1 MKRFVLAAVFVAGWV
16 GLCVAVAPAEDVAA
30 PSPSQ
35 PQPRQSPQPH
45 PFRFTLF
52 WENDSTPLNRIEPSD
67 RHYTNGTAIH
77 ITWPLDEPD
86 TAIGFTLGQL
96 MFSPENLGP
105 KSIITNDAPYAG
117 YLYLGGY
124 WQRADEHRTTLDH
137 IQLDIGTIGE
147 SSLAEPIQKS
157 IHEWVNA
164 DRPNGWRHQLGDEPT
179 FQLTYRKKWRLNLLG
194 HDPTRTDQLI
204 YDMAYS
210 EQTFF
215 DRLTGNLRVELIP
228 AVSLSL
234 GTVQRYADA
243 GGVLR
248 LGWNMPNDFGP
259 ARLADLAS
267 GEALAGPQQQ
277 GLSFYVF
284 GRATGRAVQ
293 YDHFLDGSDFQHE
306 EHTVDSRPLVAEFQ
320 FGTAVAYHYDPF
332 SVELN
337 YAVTFLTDTFYHQQY
352 ADKYGAVS
360 LKITYWF

>member
-1 MKRFVLAAVFVAGWV
+1 MKGFVLAVVFVAGWV
-16 GLCVAVAPAEDVAA
+16 GLCVTAAPAEDVAV
-30 PSPSQ
+30 PSQ
-35 PQPRQSPQPH
+35 PQPQQSSQPQP
-45 PFRFTLF
+45 FKFTLF

-77 ITWPLDEPD
+77 ITWPLSEPN

-96 MFSPENLGP
+96 MFTSENLKP
-105 KSIITNDAPYAG
+105 KSIVPNDAPYAG

-124 WQRADEHRTTLDH
+124 WQHADEHHTTLDH
-137 IQLDIGTIGE
+137 IQLDIGTVGD

-157 IHEWVNA
+157 IHEGVNA
-164 DRPNGWRHQLGDEPT
+164 DRPNGWRHQLDDEPT
-179 FQLTYRKKWRLNLLG
+179 FQLTYRKKWRLGPVENL
-194 HDPTRTDQLI
+194 
-204 YDMAYS
+204 
-210 EQTFF
+210 F
-215 DRLTGNLRVELIP
+215 DTGLNIDAVP

-234 GTVQRYADA
+234 GTVQRHADA

-259 ARLADLAS
+259 ARLADVAS

-284 GRATGRAVQ
+284 GRATGRVVQ

-320 FGTAVAYHYDPF
+320 FGAAVAYHYDPF
-332 SVELN
+332 TVELN

-360 LKITYWF
+360 LKIAYWF